1 MATGEPPVL
10 YTIGHSNHSI
20 AAFLA
25 LLAGAG
31 ITALADVRSAPYSRR
46 LPQFGRDALRQAVS
60 EAGIAYVFL
69 GDKLGARP
77 ADPACYRDGV
87 ADYRLIAATPGFAEG
102 IGRLLE
108 GAARHRIC
116 LMCAE
121 KEPLDCHRTILVA
134 RALRAR
140 GARIRHILADGSLE
154 EADAADRRLLAA
166 TGLDTG
172 DLFAPAAD
180 PVERAYASRGQAI
193 AFRAEGEEAS

>member
-1 MATGEPPVL
+1 MAGDAAPIL
-10 YTIGHSNHSI
+10 WTIGHSNHSI
-20 AAFLA
+20 EAFLG
-25 LLAGAG
+25 LLRGAG
-31 ITALADVRSAPYSRR
+31 VTALADVRSAPYSRR
-46 LPQFGRDALRQAVS
+46 LPQFGREALKRALT

-87 ADYRLIAATPGFAEG
+87 ADYALIAATAAFAEG
-102 IGRLLE
+102 IDRLLA

-140 GARIRHILADGSLE
+140 GAAIRHILADGGI
-154 EADAADRRLLAA
+154 EAAEATDRRLLRS
-166 TGLDTG
+166 TGQETG

-180 PVERAYASRGQAI
+180 PVELAYASRGQAI
-193 AFRAEGEEAS
+193 AFRGEAEETP